1 MKTMHKLASH
11 PLRRVLSLFVL
22 SISLSVSVLFAQP
35 DDPGR
40 EMWVTQLT
48 SANPYIGNVTSIAVS
63 GNNTFIGGN
72 FDYIGPNTGSAA
84 KLTTSSLV
92 PNLTFPLV
100 NGDVEV
106 IVSDGAGG
114 WYIGGT
120 FTKVGTTSRSR
131 AARINSDGSLHA
143 WNPNLSRSSGVA
155 SVRTIVVAS
164 DGVYLGGDFD
174 QVGATPR
181 ANLVKLDKSDASII
195 SGWTGTANS
204 TVYALAL
211 SNDGNSIFIGGS
223 FWELNGAAQQRFGKL
238 STATGSKQDAPNF
251 DNSVYS
257 LATSGGSV
265 YVGGVFENVT
275 PVSGIFTSRRSLCKI
290 NEAGTTLYTTF
301 PEVNTPFGTV
311 EAIVINGNDM
321 YVGGGFTQ
329 IGGQTL
335 TSVAKIDLTANA
347 GDGGVVSSGSWNA
360 NIFSSAVYDLA
371 IAGSHL
377 YLGGDFYMV
386 SGQERRYTARVALT
400 DGALDNTWK
409 SHAGYRVY
417 TIGVNGTDLYLGG
430 GFMSLGGFPV
440 KNIAK
445 IDNQT
450 GAGFP
455 DWTPVVDQPVYS
467 IAVDGNGDVFIG
479 GSFINVNSTTR
490 YRVAKINA
498 DGTLAAWNPSPPS
511 NTVNAI
517 LLAGSYL
524 YIGGTFTNVGGSGT
538 YQYLA
543 KYDATTGAL
552 QNWTPGIDG
561 AIYTLALSGDG
572 LSLYAG
578 GAFSTPRNRVAK
590 ISLANATIDAWD
602 AGITTGSNVREIAV
616 NGGYV
621 YIGGS
626 FSQLSGSSRVALA
639 KLAESDAA
647 LQSWN
652 ANISSGATIT
662 ALAVTATGVYFG
674 GTFTTVGGT
683 GRVNIAK
690 CAATDAALQSWY
702 PVLSNSTY
710 RDVNVLATSGDD
722 VYMGGYFSLMKDLPQ
737 NSLAIFTLR
746 ALPVE
751 LTSFTASVESGNVT
765 LQWSTATEVNNYGF
779 EVERSADNG
788 VSFRKIGFVQGNGNS
803 NAPKSYSFIDAPLSG
818 KYQYRL
824 KQLDNDG
831 SYTYT
836 PTIVVDCNTSF
847 DYALHQNYP
856 NPFNPETV
864 ISFSLPVSSHIK
876 LTIFNALGEAVAHL
890 LDKPMQSG
898 HHSVTF
904 NATNLPAGVYFCKM
918 QSDDFSSVKKLLLL
932 K

>member
-1 MKTMHKLASH
+1 MHKLESH
-11 PLRRVLSLFVL
+11 PLRRVHSLFVL
-22 SISLSVSVLFAQP
+22 SIFLSVSVLFAQP
-35 DDPGR
+35 GDPGR
-40 EMWVTQLT
+40 EMWVAQLT

-92 PNLTFPLV
+92 PNLSFPLI

-106 IVSDGAGG
+106 IVPDGSGG
-114 WYIGGT
+114 WYIGGA
-120 FTKVGTTSRSR
+120 FTKVGTASRSR
-131 AARINSDGSLHA
+131 AARINSDGTLHSWSPSL
-143 WNPNLSRSSGVA
+143 SVSFGVA
-155 SVRTIVVAS
+155 TVKAIVVAS
-164 DGVYLGGDFD
+164 DGVYLGGNFET
-174 QVGATPR
+174 VNSASR
-181 ANLVKLDKSDASII
+181 SNLVKLDKADASII
-195 SGWTGTANS
+195 AGWTGTANS

-211 SNDGNSIFIGGS
+211 SSDENSLFVGGS
-223 FWELNGAAQQRFGKL
+223 FWELNGTAQQRFGKL
-238 STATGSKQDAPNF
+238 STANGSKQDAPNF
-251 DNSVYS
+251 DNHVYS
-257 LATSGGSV
+257 IATSSGSV
-265 YVGGVFENVT
+265 YVGGNFEYVT
-275 PVSGIFTSRRSLCKI
+275 PVGGGFTSRLALCKI
-290 NEAGTTLYTTF
+290 NEAGTTVYSTF
-301 PEVNTPFGTV
+301 PEVNSPFGTV
-311 EAIVINGNDM
+311 ETIAISGNDM

-329 IGGQTL
+329 IGGQNL

-371 IAGSHL
+371 VVGSHL
-377 YLGGDFYMV
+377 YLAGDF
-386 SGQERRYTARVALT
+386 SLINGQDRRYAARVSLT
-400 DGALDNTWK
+400 DGSLDNTWK

-430 GFMSLGGFPV
+430 GFMSFGGFPV

-445 IDNQT
+445 ISNQT
-450 GAGFP
+450 GTGFS
-455 DWTPVVDQPVYS
+455 DWTPIVDQPVYS

-479 GSFINVNSTTR
+479 GSFSNVNSTPR
-490 YRVAKINA
+490 YNVAKINS
-498 DGTLAAWNPSPPS
+498 DGTLSDWSPVAPN
-511 NTVNAI
+511 NTVNA
-517 LLAGSYL
+517 LLFAGGYL
-524 YIGGTFTNVGGSGT
+524 YAGGSFTSVDGDGT
-538 YQYLA
+538 YQYIA
-543 KYDATTGAL
+543 KYDGTTGNL
-552 QNWTPGIDG
+552 QNWKPGFDG
-561 AIYTLALSGDG
+561 AIYTLALGGDG

-578 GAFSTPRNRVAK
+578 GAFSAPRNRVAK
-590 ISLANATIDAWD
+590 ITLSSGLADTWN

-652 ANISSGATIT
+652 ANISSSATIT

-690 CAATDAALQSWY
+690 CAATDATLQSWY

-779 EVERSADNG
+779 EIERSADNG

-836 PTIVVDCNTSF
+836 NTIVVDCNTSF